1 MSSAASLRAENV
13 RLNALVGELRGSNG
27 QLQTRIN
34 LLTTSYAEEKNKLD
48 SAVLQLQEKIKHHEQ
63 RYDQLLRMQSVNN
76 PAEAHQDG
84 DNWKVKYDEKTED
97 LMARTGEWEKLLN
110 QKSKNLNDS
119 VILEAKLDKQKELVR
134 HLQAKCRGFGMTSA
148 DIHRLET
155 MPPLLEDDIVEGA

>member
-1 MSSAASLRAENV
+1 
-13 RLNALVGELRGSNG
+13 LVGELRGNNG

-34 LLTTSYAEEKNKLD
+34 LLTTGHAEEKNKLD
-48 SAVLQLQEKIKHHEQ
+48 SEVLQLQEKIKYHEQ
-63 RYDQLLRMQSVNN
+63 RYDQLLRMQGVNN
-76 PAEAHQDG
+76 PPTLAEAQQEG
-84 DNWKVKYDEKTED
+84 DNWKARYDEKTEE
-97 LMARTGEWEKLLN
+97 LKARTVELEKLLK

-155 MPPLLEDDIVEGA
+155 MPPLLEDFIVEGA